1 MLQPSPACKACF
13 SKGLTGSVFVL
24 LLTKTFKSMNK
35 PKPIQEI
42 LIAFMKITLTQLLL
56 AAFFSVFAY
65 GFETKGQEV
74 LDRKISIRV
83 QNETIK
89 SVLSKI
95 EKKASLKFT
104 YQPHIIRRVKNI
116 SLDYREI
123 KISQLLDQIF
133 SVGVNYEAV
142 GNQIIL
148 SPNEQLADSISYLA
162 DIDLS
167 VKVTGVITD
176 ETNQPL
182 PGVNV
187 LEKGTSNG
195 ATTDIDGRFSL
206 SVEGSSSILSISFI
220 GYETQEILV
229 GNRTEFNVQLA
240 TDVRSLQE
248 VVVVG
253 YGEIKKSDITG
264 AVASIKS
271 EELNA
276 YPATNVMQSLSG
288 RATGVYISQNN
299 GSPGS
304 PISVR
309 IRGTNSIQ
317 GSNEPLYVVDGFPYS
332 GNPTLLNN
340 ADIESIEVLK
350 DASAT
355 AIYGSRGANG
365 VVLITTKR
373 GKSGKVKVSYD
384 GYVGVQTVRKKIDL
398 MNAKEYAQFY
408 NEQAANEAKAPHFT
422 QAEIDAMGEGTDWQ
436 DVALRSAPIQNHS
449 LSLTGGGENTR
460 YAISLSNFNQGGIII
475 GSNYVRNSIRTNLT
489 TDINSKLKFDLSSML
504 SRVDSDRK
512 NSDKGNRGSS
522 LISAML
528 SGYPTIGTHNPDG
541 TYTNLSAAYGWGSNA
556 IVNPLNWIEQ
566 ENDKITSNK
575 VLTNAAL
582 SYTPIKGLTFKISGG
597 IESTDDRTDYYQ
609 TKKFINSTGIASI
622 STFRGTSLLNE
633 NTVSYNKQAG
643 KHMISA
649 VAGFTIQNY
658 VSSGLNASGNG
669 FVSDTQE
676 SFDIGAAANQGVPSS
691 SYSKW
696 TLLSYLARVNYTFND
711 KYLLTASFRADGSSR
726 YSENQKW
733 GTFPSASIAWRLSE
747 EEFIKNISVIS
758 DLKVRAGYGES
769 GSTAISPYQTLNQLA
784 SGKVVFGDA
793 LYTSYAPGTRLA
805 GPLKW
810 ETTAQTDVGIDVGLF
825 SNRILFTADY
835 YVKNTR
841 DLLNNVTLPAS
852 LGYLTTIRNVGEMQN
867 KGFEFAVNAKILTGD
882 FKWDVSANTSFNKNK
897 IVKLYDG
904 LDVLGGVINI
914 SVVGDNINILREGES
929 VGSFYGYVENGY
941 DANGYV
947 TYTDFS
953 GSGTRD
959 ALDKRIIGNPN
970 PNMVYG
976 FNSTMSYKNFELNV
990 FIQGTQGNDIFNLS
1004 AVNQTNDYGQALNMP
1019 REVLYNHWT
1028 PETPNAKYPVIKTN
1042 SQPQISDRFVEDGS
1056 YMRFK
1061 NIQLTYTLPVAG
1073 LNINWLSNAQVYV
1086 SGQNLITF
1094 TKYSWYDPEVNSYG
1108 SSNSIQLGI
1117 DHYSYP
1123 AAKTYTVG
1131 LRLGF

>member
-1 MLQPSPACKACF
+1 
-13 SKGLTGSVFVL
+13 
-24 LLTKTFKSMNK
+24 
-35 PKPIQEI
+35 
-42 LIAFMKITLTQLLL
+42 
-56 AAFFSVFAY
+56 
-65 GFETKGQEV
+65 
-74 LDRKISIRV
+74 
-83 QNETIK
+83 
-89 SVLSKI
+89 
-95 EKKASLKFT
+95 
-104 YQPHIIRRVKNI
+104 
-116 SLDYREI
+116 
-123 KISQLLDQIF
+123 
-133 SVGVNYEAV
+133 
-142 GNQIIL
+142 
-148 SPNEQLADSISYLA
+148 
-162 DIDLS
+162 
-167 VKVTGVITD
+167 
-176 ETNQPL
+176 
-182 PGVNV
+182 
-187 LEKGTSNG
+187 
-195 ATTDIDGRFSL
+195 
-206 SVEGSSSILSISFI
+206 
-220 GYETQEILV
+220 
-229 GNRTEFNVQLA
+229 
-240 TDVRSLQE
+240 
-248 VVVVG
+248 
-253 YGEIKKSDITG
+253 
-264 AVASIKS
+264 
-271 EELNA
+271 
-276 YPATNVMQSLSG
+276 
-288 RATGVYISQNN
+288 
-299 GSPGS
+299 
-304 PISVR
+304 
-309 IRGTNSIQ
+309 
-317 GSNEPLYVVDGFPYS
+317 
-332 GNPTLLNN
+332 
-340 ADIESIEVLK
+340 
-350 DASAT
+350 
-355 AIYGSRGANG
+355 
-365 VVLITTKR
+365 
-373 GKSGKVKVSYD
+373 
-384 GYVGVQTVRKKIDL
+384 
-398 MNAKEYAQFY
+398 
-408 NEQAANEAKAPHFT
+408 
-422 QAEIDAMGEGTDWQ
+422 
-436 DVALRSAPIQNHS
+436 
-449 LSLTGGGENTR
+449 
-460 YAISLSNFNQGGIII
+460 NFNQGGIII

-582 SYTPIKGLTFKISGG
+582 SYTPIKGLTFKVSGG